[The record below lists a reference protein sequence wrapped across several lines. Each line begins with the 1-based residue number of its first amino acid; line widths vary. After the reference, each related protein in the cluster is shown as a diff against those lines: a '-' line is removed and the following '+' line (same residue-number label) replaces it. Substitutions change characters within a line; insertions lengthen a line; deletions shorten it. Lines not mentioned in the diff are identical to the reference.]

1 MRLTHILSIALAAA
15 TLSILSPTRAAVIDF
30 ETDPTTAPSADDYV
44 LATPYPIGGGS
55 VQCYFDVNANLTYD
69 SGVDGDPIIEQI
81 GADGNDAFT
90 NNLLSLSDTANAP
103 FAPQLGNFFLR
114 QVSPGPAPAPFIVDY
129 NTSATITALSGEIW
143 DIDGASQATEL
154 WKVEVLDGA
163 NVVLASQFSP
173 LGNSFA
179 LDARPWVFSFSG
191 LPLGVDKLRITFQG
205 TKINNIGLAFNNF
218 NPTAVPEPGSI
229 VLMGLGA
236 IALVAI
242 GLRRRR
248 GRPPTAP
255 LTTLILQLT
264 SAPIN

>member
-15 TLSILSPTRAAVIDF
+15 TLSILSPARAALIDF
-30 ETDPTTAPSADDYV
+30 ESDPSAAPSVDDYV

-55 VQCYFDVNANLTYD
+55 VQFYFDMNANLTYD

-90 NNLLSLSDTANAP
+90 NNFLSLSDIANSP

-143 DIDGASQATEL
+143 DIDGQTQATEL
-154 WKVEVLDGA
+154 WLVEVLDGS
-163 NVVLASQFSP
+163 NNLVTSQLSP

-205 TKINNIGLAFNNF
+205 TKINSIGLAFNNF
-218 NPTAVPEPGSI
+218 NPTEVPEPGSV

-236 IALVAI
+236 VALVAI
-242 GLRRRR
+242 GARRRR
-248 GRPPTAP
+248 G
-255 LTTLILQLT
+255 
-264 SAPIN
+264 